1 MRRASRIE
9 RHCDVTRA
17 GPAPAPDVPL
27 VVQVSRWDRLKDM
40 AGVMKGFV
48 DHVDSGRSAHLV
60 LAGPGVTS
68 VADDPEAR
76 AVLNEC
82 LVQWRDLPAATRARI
97 TLACL
102 PMHDADE
109 NAAIVNALQRHASV
123 VCQKSLAEGYGLTV
137 AEALFKA
144 RPVVASGI
152 GGIRDQILD
161 GKTGILLDDP
171 TDLRGRAVGRVL
183 DDPSLGR
190 RVGDEARR
198 RIIEERLID
207 TSLERWLGVMLS
219 VLGE

>member
-1 MRRASRIE
+1 
-9 RHCDVTRA
+9 
-17 GPAPAPDVPL
+17 
-27 VVQVSRWDRLKDM
+27 
-40 AGVMKGFV
+40 MKGFV

-171 TDLRGRAVGRVL
+171 TDLRAVGRSAASSTTLARASRGRRGPTPHHRGASDRHLVGAL
-183 DDPSLGR
+183 ARGDAQRARRVITPIPGASAVGR
-190 RVGDEARR
+190 RVPAGLAGGGRVSR
-198 RIIEERLID
+198 GAPAPSSPAHRPA
-207 TSLERWLGVMLS
+207 
-219 VLGE
+219 